1 MKRLYKQYEYYV
13 KFGWSSNP
21 FTLTISPD
29 LMVGYPEQT
38 KALLSHI
45 HNFHKF
51 ALVTG
56 HTGSGKT
63 TLLLWL
69 KTQTQAYKKFIPYYI
84 PKSPRS
90 EKEFLVL
97 IRSLIK
103 PNVLDRILY
112 RNLSFFNLSKFI
124 KRKIKKKHLVLFI
137 DEAHESSLDVLEWIR
152 TVTDSIPNMSVI
164 FAGLPAFENFIE
176 SKLPTLAM
184 RITTKVFLN
193 SLTRT
198 ETEDLIR
205 RRIDK
210 VGGDG
215 LKPFSIEAV
224 DEIFKITGGFPREV
238 IKLCDKLVH
247 EASVSNISNITPDF
261 IHKIYKLPEVKPSE
275 IRLSLSIKQ
284 RKILEIL
291 STSPRTTPAE
301 IVEKIGKEGYKNRS
315 NAVRS
320 INNILKRLMQD
331 GLVERQ
337 KIGNTYLYS
346 LSGKAKTIFTEA

>member
-1 MKRLYKQYEYYV
+1 VKKLYKEHEYYV
-13 KFGWSSNP
+13 KFGWTSNP

-45 HNFHKF
+45 YNFHKF
-51 ALVTG
+51 ALITG

-63 TLLLWL
+63 TVLLWL

-84 PKSPRS
+84 PKSPKS
-90 EKEFLVL
+90 KEEFLTL
-97 IRSLIK
+97 MKSLLKLNIFDK
-103 PNVLDRILY
+103 ILY
-112 RNLSFFNLSKFI
+112 RNLTLFNLPRFI
-124 KRKIKKKHLVLFI
+124 RKKTKKKHLVLLI

-152 TVTDSIPNMSVI
+152 TITDSVPNMSVV
-164 FAGLPAFENFIE
+164 FAGLPTFENFIE
-176 SKLPTLAM
+176 TKLPTLAM
-184 RITTKVFLN
+184 RITTKVYLN

-205 RRIDK
+205 KRIDK

-224 DEIFKITGGFPREV
+224 DEIFKITGGFPREI

-247 EASVSNISNITPDF
+247 EASISNISTITPDF
-261 IHKIYKLPEVKPSE
+261 IYKVHKLPEAKPSE
-275 IRLSLSIKQ
+275 IKLSLSVKQ
-284 RKILEIL
+284 RRILEIL
-291 STSPRTTPAE
+291 NTNPKITPAE
-301 IVEKIGKEGYKNRS
+301 IVEKIGKEEYKNRS

-337 KIGNTYLYS
+337 KIGNSYLYY
-346 LSGKAKTIFTEA
+346 LSGKAKTIFAEA